1 VLSIHQRRWQRSW
14 HPRRLNAA
22 RLQAGPE
29 RGRAV
34 QRAIDEQTR
43 YLQAKIDALIAY
55 EAKKQQAV
63 L

>member
-1 VLSIHQRRWQRSW
+1 
-14 HPRRLNAA
+14 
-22 RLQAGPE
+22 
-29 RGRAV
+29 V